1 MRATIFVTDDEPAIR
16 SAVVKRLSRR
26 QHNVTGIESGEDL
39 IKAVTLNLPDLIL
52 LDLKMPGLSGLETL
66 RQIRPLAPQAL
77 VIMLTA
83 YGTVEDAVEAM
94 RLGAYDFLIKTVDL
108 SGIDPVV
115 DRALEFLTL
124 RHRMEYTLEDQNNAY
139 ALSNIEAHSPIM
151 QHLLAQVRDV
161 AENAKSSVLLQGE
174 TGTGKEFLARV
185 LHSNGPRARGPFISV
200 NCTAIPRELFE
211 SELFGYERGAF
222 TGAHQRKRGLLEKAE
237 GGTIFLDEI
246 GDLDLSMQAK
256 LLRVLQ
262 DRTFRRL
269 GGTEDLSVD
278 FRLMTATNRDLKKE
292 VGRASFREDL
302 YFRLNVVTFELPP
315 LRVRT
320 EDILPLCMQA
330 VIRYGKEFGKEVTDI
345 DPEARALLMRYSYP
359 GNIRELHNIVE
370 RAMILCHDKTLTV
383 GCLPK
388 ELHDMPPPVA
398 VGVPQGTEQT
408 IRIDMVLGRQTLA
421 DVESAIID
429 EVVRLSD
436 HNKTLAAKRLGLT
449 RFALDRRLKKQA
461 EFG

>member
-436 HNKTLAAKRLGLT
+436 HNKTMAAKRLGLT

>member
-16 SAVVKRLSRR
+16 SAIVKRLTRR

-39 IKAVTLNLPDLIL
+39 IKAVSLNLPDLIL

-108 SGIDPVV
+108 GGIDPVV
-115 DRALEFLTL
+115 DRAIEFLAL

-139 ALSNIEAHSPIM
+139 ALSNIEAHSPVM

-161 AENAKSSVLLQGE
+161 AENAKSTVLLQGE
-174 TGTGKEFLARV
+174 TGTGKEFVARV
-185 LHSNGPRARGPFISV
+185 LHCNGPRARGPFVSV
-200 NCTAIPRELFE
+200 NCTAIPRDLFE

-246 GDLDLSMQAK
+246 GDLDPSMQAK

-278 FRLMTATNRDLKKE
+278 FRLMTATNRDLKKD
-292 VGRASFREDL
+292 VARGTFREDL

-320 EDILPLCMQA
+320 DDILPLCMQA
-330 VIRYGKEFGKEVTDI
+330 VVRYGKEFGKDVTDI
-345 DPEARALLMRYSYP
+345 DAEAKALLQRYSYP
-359 GNIRELHNIVE
+359 GNIRELHNIIE

-398 VGVPQGTEQT
+398 VGVPQGQEQT
-408 IRIDMVLGRQTLA
+408 IRIEMTLGRQTLA

-429 EVVRLSD
+429 EVVRLSE

-461 EFG
+461 DFP